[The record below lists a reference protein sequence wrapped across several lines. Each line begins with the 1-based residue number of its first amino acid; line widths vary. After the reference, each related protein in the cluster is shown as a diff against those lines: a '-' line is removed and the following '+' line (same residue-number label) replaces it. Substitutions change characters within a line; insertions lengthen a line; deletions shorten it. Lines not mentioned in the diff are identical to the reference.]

1 MGHPQAVKAAQPSQ
15 DELGDLFERIE
26 GSFRRLE
33 PYFGAPSAVG
43 TIDTVL
49 RIMVELL
56 PILAVVT
63 KEIKRARPSESI
75 PALAIHLCFTI
86 LQKCFGR
93 S

>member
-1 MGHPQAVKAAQPSQ
+1 MGHPQAMKATQPSQ
-15 DELGDLFERIE
+15 DELGGVFERIE

-33 PYFGAPSAVG
+33 PYFGVPLTVG

-49 RIMVELL
+49 RIMVEFL
-56 PILAVVT
+56 PILAIAT
-63 KEIKRARPSESI
+63 KEIKRAKPSEST